1 MGTAGA
7 FLLGR
12 LGYKLLVSRSV
23 STVLQEPYD
32 KNILETYVTG
42 SRTNAVI
49 VVDTGIRAQTGKAL
63 MRPLGTPFPMPDFSS
78 MRFDSAQLNRF
89 PTANDIEVDT
99 TLVLGKKAAKP
110 MKLDIPI
117 LIAGMGY
124 GLHLSKEAKLALAD
138 AATKVGTATNTGS
151 GPFTDWERAAAKH
164 LIVQYPRAKWN
175 HDPAI
180 LQQADMV
187 EIQIGTGGVAAT
199 GSKYGW
205 GELTPE
211 VRQALGLKPGEDAVL
226 HARLPEVSSPQDLRM
241 LVADLRK
248 ITGGVPIGV
257 KMMCGNDIERDLA
270 IVLEAEVDVIAL
282 AGGQAASHSSP
293 AILMDNFGLPTA
305 YALCRASR
313 FLDREK
319 VRDRVSLLIG
329 GGLESPGDFVKALAL
344 GADGVFIG
352 TAALIAMLHNQE
364 FKALPYEPPTQLLWQ
379 TGKYKNKFNPKD
391 GARRL
396 ANFLRGSAEA
406 MRMAPRALGKTTLQD
421 LSGDDLFATD
431 EQAAKVANIIM
442 AYRPTS

>member
-124 GLHLSKEAKLALAD
+124 GLHLSKEAKLALAE
-138 AATKVGTATNTGS
+138 AATKAGTATNTGS

-187 EIQIGTGGVAAT
+187 EIQIGTGG
-199 GSKYGW
+199 
-205 GELTPE
+205 
-211 VRQALGLKPGEDAVL
+211 
-226 HARLPEVSSPQDLRM
+226 
-241 LVADLRK
+241 
-248 ITGGVPIGV
+248 
-257 KMMCGNDIERDLA
+257 
-270 IVLEAEVDVIAL
+270 L
-282 AGGQAASHSSP
+282 AGTGRQ
-293 AILMDNFGLPTA
+293 I
-305 YALCRASR
+305 
-313 FLDREK
+313 
-319 VRDRVSLLIG
+319 RVG
-329 GGLESPGDFVKALAL
+329 
-344 GADGVFIG
+344 
-352 TAALIAMLHNQE
+352 
-364 FKALPYEPPTQLLWQ
+364 
-379 TGKYKNKFNPKD
+379 
-391 GARRL
+391 
-396 ANFLRGSAEA
+396 
-406 MRMAPRALGKTTLQD
+406 
-421 LSGDDLFATD
+421 
-431 EQAAKVANIIM
+431 
-442 AYRPTS
+442 